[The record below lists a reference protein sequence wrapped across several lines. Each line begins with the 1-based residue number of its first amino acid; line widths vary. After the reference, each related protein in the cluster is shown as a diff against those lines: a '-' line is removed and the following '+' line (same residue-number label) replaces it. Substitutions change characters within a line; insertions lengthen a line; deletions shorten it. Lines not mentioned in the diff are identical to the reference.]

1 MLDQPRR
8 FHLQR
13 DTDPTGISGTG
24 RIADGIA
31 WTDGTATIQWLGERP
46 SITTWYRPGA
56 GMSDAE
62 WVHTHG
68 FTTDTRIVWE
78 EGSPDQTA
86 VLEAEMRSKHSAIMW
101 RDMAGEAE
109 EATRRDLDEARTLA
123 QAEIKRLAA
132 ARDAALDRIT
142 DALTVIHEWQ
152 HDGTPNDY
160 LTRVHRALAPPASGN
175 DNPA

>member
-68 FTTDTRIVWE
+68 FTTDTRIVWD

-86 VLEAEMRSKHSAIMW
+86 VLEAEMRSKHSAITW
-101 RDMAGEAE
+101 RDMASEAE
-109 EATRRDLDEARTLA
+109 EATRRERDEA
-123 QAEIKRLAA
+123 QS
-132 ARDAALDRIT
+132 RIT
-142 DALTVIHEWQ
+142 TALGLHDEHLCRECREPNCQTRRALTGDI
-152 HDGTPNDY
+152 
-160 LTRVHRALAPPASGN
+160 A
-175 DNPA
+175 